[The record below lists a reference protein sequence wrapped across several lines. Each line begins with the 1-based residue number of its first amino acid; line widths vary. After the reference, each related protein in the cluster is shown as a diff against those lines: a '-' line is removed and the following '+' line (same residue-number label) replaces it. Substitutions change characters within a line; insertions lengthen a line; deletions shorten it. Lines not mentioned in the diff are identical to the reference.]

1 MSLCSDE
8 VLSVDTDLPDINVVK
23 RASFRA
29 GKTVEGSEV
38 IPKHPECHI
47 MVTGNKE
54 NTVLFKLNTKTST
67 NKWLRLQCRS
77 AHIVQSQRQEL
88 TGQWPGTR
96 FKGECFAQLK
106 QKKQFCLRTVIFYLG
121 FE

>member
-54 NTVLFKLNTKTST
+54 NTVLFKLFLNDQAS
-67 NKWLRLQCRS
+67 S
-77 AHIVQSQRQEL
+77 A
-88 TGQWPGTR
+88 
-96 FKGECFAQLK
+96 
-106 QKKQFCLRTVIFYLG
+106 
-121 FE
+121 